1 MADNLVKGLGAG
13 DMELAKDFEL
23 TDSSG
28 TTTFKITQA
37 GVMSSTSALETS
49 SGNGTKNGSTVSVV
63 EKGDGVLHQTVIT
76 LASTPCPI
84 VSVTTGAGVGG
95 IKVYDAPEGHW
106 RLIGA
111 TASLSLLVGSAKEAD
126 YTDNTP
132 EGDYGVGTVTM
143 ANADTFGTD
152 ATDDYICT
160 GKTFTMTTFAQ
171 AAQGL
176 APEAAANFDGT
187 TTAKDIVVNCL
198 VDAADVDDDVTSEIE
213 VSGTITLTWINL
225 GDV

>member
-1 MADNLVKGLGAG
+1 MANLLKGVPGQPALQGDLEITDSAETGTLWKVNKDTGLMTSAFGAG
-13 DMELAKDFEL
+13 A
-23 TDSSG
+23 
-28 TTTFKITQA
+28 
-37 GVMSSTSALETS
+37 
-49 SGNGTKNGSTVSVV
+49 KNGSTVSVV
-63 EKGDGVLHQTVIT
+63 ERGDGVTHQTVLT
-76 LASTPCPI
+76 LSSTPCPV

-106 RLIGA
+106 RLLGA
-111 TASLSLLVGSAKEAD
+111 KASLSLLVASAKEAD
-126 YTDNTP
+126 FTDNTP

-143 ANADTFGTD
+143 ANADSFGTD
-152 ATDDYICT
+152 ATDDDICT
-160 GKTFTMTTFAQ
+160 GKTYTMTTFAQ

-198 VDAADVDDDVTSEIE
+198 VDGADIDDDTSSEIE

>member
-1 MADNLVKGLGAG
+1 MANNLVKGLGAG
-13 DMELAKDFEL
+13 DMEMPKDFEL

-37 GVMSSTSALETS
+37 GVMSSTSAMETTA
-49 SGNGTKNGSTVSVV
+49 GVGAKNGATVAVQ
-63 EKGDGVLHQTVIT
+63 EKGDGVIHQTVLT
-76 LASTPCPI
+76 LSSTPCPI

-111 TASLSLLVGSAKEAD
+111 TASLSLLVASAKEAD

-143 ANADTFGTD
+143 ANADAMGTD
-152 ATDDYICT
+152 ATDDDICT
-160 GKTFTMTTFAQ
+160 ATTFTMTAFAQ
-171 AAQGL
+171 AAKGL

-187 TTAKDIVVNCL
+187 STAKDIVVNCL
-198 VDAADVDDDVTSEIE
+198 VDAADIDDDTTSEIE